1 MMAPL
6 PEGVIPAIPA
16 IATADKRRDTGP
28 YNVSGVIQSTRRRW
42 DAVISHIIHAVI
54 LRTPLRGGVKHLPPR
69 IGTGSNGE
77 QCH

>member
-1 MMAPL
+1 MMALL
-6 PEGVIPAIPA
+6 PEGVIPATPV

-28 YNVSGVIQSTRRRW
+28 YNVSG
-42 DAVISHIIHAVI
+42 VI